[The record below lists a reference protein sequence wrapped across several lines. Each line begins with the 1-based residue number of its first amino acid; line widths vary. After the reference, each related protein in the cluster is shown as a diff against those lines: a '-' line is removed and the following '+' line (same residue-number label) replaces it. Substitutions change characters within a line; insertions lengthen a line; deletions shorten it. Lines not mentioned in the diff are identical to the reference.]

1 MIPKAR
7 KIKNLE
13 MTSFGM
19 RVSLT
24 DVIVFVLSFSSIVFS
39 LLFQEVAYSE
49 DGKTGKDVTY
59 IRLFENI
66 LLELGLSL
74 KCVL

>member
-1 MIPKAR
+1 
-7 KIKNLE
+7 
-13 MTSFGM
+13 MTRFGM

-24 DVIVFVLSFSSIVFS
+24 DVIVFVFSFSSTVPS
-39 LLFQEVAYSE
+39 VLFTEVAYSE

-59 IRLFENI
+59 INLFENI

-74 KCVL
+74 ECML